1 LWRIAI
7 LDRFDSSITHDHYT
21 RLQRQRGAMNPE
33 SKLLLDELDK
43 RFAAADKRFDG
54 LERQIQ
60 TNNDSASTSIKALE

>member
-1 LWRIAI
+1 
-7 LDRFDSSITHDHYT
+7 
-21 RLQRQRGAMNPE
+21 MNPE